1 MKHIPKVIL
10 RIETSRACGRGI
22 LRGIAKYCRLCNVW
36 RLSQKPPFYLID
48 GESEELSWPENWVA
62 DGMIISQPEVPE
74 TIMKIGVP
82 IIGIDVREKIPN
94 MPNIIGDA
102 DSIAQMA
109 ASHFFER
116 GFRNFAYCGFE
127 DIDWSIERG
136 LKFDEIV
143 TEAGFHCHR
152 YRQTEKKRRSWDD
165 ELFFVAEW
173 LSSLPKP
180 LAVFSCNDDL
190 CWKVNQACQSADIKV
205 PDDVAL
211 LGVDN
216 DEMICLPSDPPLS
229 SIALNFERAGFEA
242 AQLLNKLIF
251 RMEKSKSQKIVLQP
265 THIVI
270 RQSTDTLAIS
280 DSDVSSAIRFIREHF
295 NEPITVLDVVNST
308 TISRRSLENRF
319 RQYLGLSINA
329 EIRRVRIDHVAMML
343 TETNLTISQIAADIQ
358 YTDVEHLARYF
369 RQEKGISPLE
379 YRKRI
384 GPI

>member
-22 LRGIAKYCRLCNVW
+22 LRGIAKYCRLCNPW
-36 RLSQKPPFYLID
+36 RLSQKPPFYLMD
-48 GESEELSWPENWVA
+48 GKSEELLWPENWVA

-74 TIMKIGVP
+74 TIIKVGVP
-82 IIGIDVREKIPN
+82 VIGIDIREEIPN
-94 MPNIIGDA
+94 MPNITGDA
-102 DSIAQMA
+102 EPIAQMA

-116 GFRNFAYCGFE
+116 GFKNFAYCGFE
-127 DIDWSIERG
+127 DIDWSLERG
-136 LKFDEIV
+136 QKFDEIV

-152 YRQTEKKRRSWDD
+152 YRQSEKNRSSWDD
-165 ELFFVAEW
+165 ELFFIAEW

-180 LAVFSCNDDL
+180 LAVFACNDDL
-190 CWKVNQACQSADIKV
+190 CWKVNQACQSANIRV
-205 PDDVAL
+205 PDDIAL
-211 LGVDN
+211 IGVDN

-251 RMEKSKSQKIVLQP
+251 RTEKTRSQRIVLQP
-265 THIVI
+265 THIVT
-270 RQSTDTLAIS
+270 RQSTDILAIS
-280 DSDVSSAIRFIREHF
+280 DSDVSAAIRFIREHF
-295 NEPITVLDVVNST
+295 NEPIAVLDVVNST

-319 RQYLGLSINA
+319 RQHLGLSINA
-329 EIRRVRIDHVAMML
+329 ELRRVRIDNVARML
-343 TETNLTISQIAADIQ
+343 TETNLTISQIAMDIQ

-379 YRKRI
+379 YRKRV